1 MRIRQPRGGH
11 CEHPECFDAIHS
23 RRLCQKHYRRV
34 LASEQRTN
42 VCGCGCGELTAARYV
57 WGHHTRLFSSEEQK
71 RRAAFNDG
79 SAKRDSGS
87 GKSYR
92 KVRGRHEHRR
102 VAEQMLGRPLTF
114 DDVVHH
120 VNGNKRDN
128 RPENLEV
135 MTRSAHINA
144 HRHDMVSALRKS
156 RETNVKV

>member
-71 RRAAFNDG
+71 RRAAFAEIRAARAAAQLMMVALNVILD
-79 SAKRDSGS
+79 
-87 GKSYR
+87 
-92 KVRGRHEHRR
+92 R
-102 VAEQMLGRPLTF
+102 VEAIERCEADTNIAASQ
-114 DDVVHH
+114 
-120 VNGNKRDN
+120 NKCSD
-128 RPENLEV
+128 
-135 MTRSAHINA
+135 
-144 HRHDMVSALRKS
+144 AL
-156 RETNVKV
+156 